1 MKKMKWKG
9 WIVLAA
15 IMTGVGC
22 QKQDTTLN
30 PQAGSRFDAGAAKEW
45 YYGVFKKSD
54 GWQSSPEKGKK
65 LPDWSHPFI
74 TNMGSSAVV
83 EFPLTEAG
91 VSYSIASS
99 GREGK
104 LSPEQLKRIAAAS
117 ITRIAFI
124 RQSSGNV
131 LVREFEYIPDWDY
144 LLARRFD
151 ISNTSIFNASSN
163 FSGRLIVKE
172 WGGKIVSMAM
182 LENGKTVKRGKR
194 NTGEQNG
201 ITMKREQCFEQEFCV
216 WQMDCTLNIYP
227 DGMITQDCTDW
238 YNTGECWMEYWCE
251 EGGDPCELAGIG
263 CGGDEDPDPDVCTNS
278 QAIFDD
284 IVSSGTPLS
293 QNEEI
298 LLTSNGPLTRTKTYK
313 WKFFEIGSVFTTLTF
328 SSKETGTHIWNL
340 GAWRWQSLVHNN
352 IIKNGTSILW
362 SAECE
367 NVDPEPLLLG
377 NFAKMRL
384 EYTIKVSYNC
394 GVINLESNNSYTTDS
409 PEWYPND

>member
-9 WIVLAA
+9 WIVMAA

-182 LENGKTVKRGKR
+182 LENGKTMKRGKR
-194 NTGEQNG
+194 NTGAQNG
-201 ITMKREQCFEQEFCV
+201 NTMKREQCFEQEFCV

-263 CGGDEDPDPDVCTNS
+263 CGGDEGGGEGPDCEVVQQES
-278 QAIFDD
+278 EGISVSDD
-284 IVSSGTPLS
+284 LSS
-293 QNEEI
+293 QNVSE
-298 LLTSNGPLTRTKTYK
+298 TATTRTKKYHWTIYK
-313 WKFFEIGSVFTTLTF
+313 QNQGLWKFTSHESGVHVKTTSTTNPW
-328 SSKETGTHIWNL
+328 K
-340 GAWRWQSLVHNN
+340 WQSLDHTNVSREGVWSG
-352 IIKNGTSILW
+352 GT
-362 SAECE
+362 
-367 NVDPEPLLLG
+367 VDCTVNTSDVQLG
-377 NFAKMRL
+377 LYWASMELN
-384 EYTIKVSYNC
+384 YTITASAIC
-394 GVINLESNNSYTTDS
+394 RGFPLGSSTTHTSARIINI
-409 PEWYPND
+409 ND